1 MISSLPLSLEV
12 TEVKSIILHS
22 AVITVFMYDTE
33 LFKLLIVNTLP
44 EKYLQITV
52 DVFPVQFEI

>member
-22 AVITVFMYDTE
+22 AVISVFMYDTE
-33 LFKLLIVNTLP
+33 LFKLPIVNTLP
-44 EKYLQITV
+44 E
-52 DVFPVQFEI
+52 